1 MHQSKK
7 CLKAISN
14 KMSPSISILN
24 VAPFKMIP
32 YNDQICD
39 PKVRVRSIL
48 PGKNAFQ
55 RERIIL
61 CSFLEGCRER
71 SDMDKADN
79 DHSSVSLYWFQLST
93 WYLEDRE
100 LTIANTRNTCGTCAL
115 ETLSCSAIE
124 FSKHSEHK
132 QLQFQKVLCCS
143 NSSIWA
149 LDNLLE

>member
-14 KMSPSISILN
+14 KTSPSISILN

-32 YNDQICD
+32 YKRSNLWW
-39 PKVRVRSIL
+39 VRSIL
-48 PGKNAFQ
+48 LGKNAFQ

-71 SDMDKADN
+71 SDMDKANN
-79 DHSSVSLYWFQLST
+79 DHSFVSLWFQLST
-93 WYLEDRE
+93 WYLEDWE
-100 LTIANTRNTCGTCAL
+100 LNIANTRNMCGTCAL

-124 FSKHSEHK
+124 FSKHSERK